1 MPFVRIVFQL
11 RLHGVLLKSQ
21 GKVTLRRSQKRNS
34 PSARTSTG
42 VDCIRQHQLCNSSH
56 SRDKGGD
63 GVALNSG
70 AVQDKHF
77 SFTETEIIRQEVTKD
92 EATYQGGFFKK
103 VIAILKILKFNLL
116 QIIFKFFLQ

>member
-1 MPFVRIVFQL
+1 MQKKQNGEVWKDM
-11 RLHGVLLKSQ
+11 LLF
-21 GKVTLRRSQKRNS
+21 RRY
-34 PSARTSTG
+34 
-42 VDCIRQHQLCNSSH
+42 
-56 SRDKGGD
+56 
-63 GVALNSG
+63 
-70 AVQDKHF
+70 KHF